1 MIGIKRGHIVWLKR
15 DPDGGGGIWTE
26 RRSAGV
32 GVILDGEV
40 TIPNMVERAL
50 EEKSWMESLL
60 KKDKIGTKRQQQW
73 NTTGRQHIKMKERRK
88 EEELGKIS

>member
-1 MIGIKRGHIVWLKR
+1 M
-15 DPDGGGGIWTE
+15 
-26 RRSAGV
+26 GV
-32 GVILDGEV
+32 NLDGEE
-40 TIPNMVERAL
+40 TSSDKVERAL
-50 EEKSWMESLL
+50 KEKSWMESLL